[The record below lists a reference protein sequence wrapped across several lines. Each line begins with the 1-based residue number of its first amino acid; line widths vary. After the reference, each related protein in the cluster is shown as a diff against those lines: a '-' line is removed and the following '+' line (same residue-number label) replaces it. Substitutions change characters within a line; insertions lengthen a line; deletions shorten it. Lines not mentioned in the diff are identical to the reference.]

1 MDMQSYWN
9 EELYNQIEEKVKAN
23 MPKFK
28 DRDYVIT
35 DKKYKDLIRKVEEK
49 YYTAPEGIDIN
60 DKKCSTPL
68 IENTQLVEDYTKVFE
83 AAINECSEKGGG
95 RVIVPAGV
103 YYTGAIRLKSNVN
116 LHIKKDG
123 VIRFIRNKTNEFY
136 PLVYT
141 WWEGAECYNFSPFIY
156 AYGESNI
163 ALTGEG
169 TIDGQ
174 ADYFNWMP
182 WKYGRFGQES
192 QKAVRSMLFKWVEE
206 NTPVEKRV
214 LDDSIS
220 TLRPSFVGPT
230 KCKNILIEGIKVIN
244 SPMWE
249 IHPVLSENITV
260 RALHIQTHYNN
271 NDGIDPE
278 FCKDVIIENCIIDT
292 GDDCIAIKSGRNN
305 DGRRIGIPSENI
317 IIRNNVF
324 KDGHGGITLGS
335 EISGSVRNVFAE
347 NNLFDSPNLDYPLR
361 IKTNSVR
368 GGVIENIYLRNCTVN
383 KARLAVVHATM
394 NYEEGDSG
402 NFTPVIRNI
411 FISDFKTSN
420 ENNIEAKHGFFF
432 DAYER
437 TPIHNVYVKDCVFNG
452 VQEPITMRNVRN
464 IEFKNVKING
474 NIISD

>member
-1 MDMQSYWN
+1 MQTYWN
-9 EELYNQIEEKVKAN
+9 DELYAQIEEKVKVN

-35 DKKYKDLIRKVEEK
+35 DKKYNDLIRRVTEK
-49 YYTAPEGIDIN
+49 YYTAPAGIDIN

-68 IENTQLVEDYTKVFE
+68 IENSQLVDDYSKVFE
-83 AAINECSEKGGG
+83 AAINECSENGGG

-103 YYTGAIRLKSNVN
+103 YYTGAIRLRSNVN
-116 LHIKKDG
+116 LHIEKDG
-123 VIRFIRNKTNEFY
+123 IIKFIRNKTNEFY
-136 PLVYT
+136 PLVNT

-156 AYGESNI
+156 AYEENNI
-163 ALTGEG
+163 AITGEG

-192 QKAVRSMLFKWVEE
+192 QKKVRSMLFKWVEE
-206 NTPVEKRV
+206 NIPVENRV

-230 KCKNILIEGIKVIN
+230 KCKNILIEGIRVIN

-249 IHPVLSENITV
+249 IHPVLSENILV

-278 FCKDVIIENCIIDT
+278 FCKDVIIEDCIIDT

-305 DGRRIGIPSENI
+305 DGRRIGRPSENI
-317 IIRNNVF
+317 IIRNNIF

-335 EISGSVRNVFAE
+335 EISGSVKNVFAE
-347 NNLFDSPNLDYPLR
+347 NNLFDSPNLDYPFR

-368 GGVIENIYLRNCTVN
+368 GGVIENVYLRNCTVN

-411 FISDFKTSN
+411 FIAGFRTSD
-420 ENNIEAKHGFFF
+420 ENNIEARYGFFF

-437 TPIHNVYVKDCVFNG
+437 APIQNVYLKDCEFNG
-452 VQEPITMRNVRN
+452 VQEPVIMKNVHN
-464 IEFKNVKING
+464 IKFKNVRINDKI
-474 NIISD
+474 IK